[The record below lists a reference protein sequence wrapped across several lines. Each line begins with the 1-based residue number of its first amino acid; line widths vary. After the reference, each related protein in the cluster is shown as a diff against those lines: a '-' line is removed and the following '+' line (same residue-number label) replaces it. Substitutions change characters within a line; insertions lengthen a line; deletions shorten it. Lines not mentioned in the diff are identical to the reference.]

1 MNPRILIAAGLAA
14 FTLPSFA
21 GSSESHVSRALQAPQ
36 APARPLLLAQVRDR
50 DGNYTCEVDG
60 RQVPRGMKRCMEG
73 YVVVCTAKGSWE
85 RTPERC

>member
-14 FTLPSFA
+14 FAVPSFA
-21 GSSESHVSRALQAPQ
+21 GSGESVVSRALQAPQ
-36 APARPLLLAQVRDR
+36 VPARPLILAQVRDR

-60 RQVPRGMKRCMEG
+60 RRVPRGMKRCVEG
-73 YVVVCTAKGSWE
+73 YVVFCNARGSWE